1 MNPLINIVGI
11 HPIVILTISDFY
23 NRMRVT
29 SNGKVKR
36 VFGALMGLKT
46 GTKVEIFSAFEFS
59 NQSPEPDKIDLD
71 IQYIDTR
78 RDLATQLFPKLDII
92 GFFSTNDSITPNEK
106 DREILKAMTYF
117 GVITPVYL
125 VLSTNVEKASEL
137 PIGVYDIDKTKKTF
151 NKVNHVIEGWESE
164 RICLETVTKTAEIG
178 NDQSGLIQNLQTT
191 KNALNVLK
199 ENLDLIKNNMKKFE
213 KDEKFKEMLEDLL
226 INYPSA
232 NESDYEEMIAEKQ
245 KEVFILN
252 NICAGTIENS
262 YLGKTNSVNKD
273 MFTDAYY

>member
-262 YLGKTNSVNKD
+262 YLGKANSLNKD

>member
-46 GTKVEIFSAFEFS
+46 GTKVEIFSAFEFY

-262 YLGKTNSVNKD
+262 YLGKTNSLNKD

>member
-178 NDQSGLIQNLQTT
+178 NDQSGLSQNLQTT

-262 YLGKTNSVNKD
+262 YLGKTNSLNKD